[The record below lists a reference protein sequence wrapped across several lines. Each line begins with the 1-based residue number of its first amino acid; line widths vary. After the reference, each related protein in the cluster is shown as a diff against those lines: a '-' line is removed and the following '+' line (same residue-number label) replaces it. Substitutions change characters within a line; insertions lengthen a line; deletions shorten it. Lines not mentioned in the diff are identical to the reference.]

1 MPPDLGFRKTA
12 RKEQFFGR
20 INIVGNTEF
29 HIPRI
34 GAIPGD
40 GMGLR
45 QNGFSL
51 LSLGSSE
58 MSSLA
63 LLVKAAFFF
72 FLLGEFLRLDL
83 KLLFL
88 GTLTIQDGGTIN
100 WKKEK

>member
-1 MPPDLGFRKTA
+1 
-12 RKEQFFGR
+12 
-20 INIVGNTEF
+20 
-29 HIPRI
+29 
-34 GAIPGD
+34 
-40 GMGLR
+40 MGLR

-100 WKKEK
+100 WKIKK